1 MKNKKNTGKLVIT
14 AVFSAMLCVVAPI
27 TIPLPISPVPVSL
40 ASCIIFTASFVLPP
54 MQCVLSV
61 LVYLILGGVGLPVF
75 AGFSG
80 GAGIIAGPTGG
91 YLIGYLAA
99 AFIASLFNFKF
110 KKTYLSVIGMITG
123 TLIMYFIGTVWFSFT
138 QDTDFVSALLVCVV
152 PYLLTDALKI
162 SVALVIGRRISVMN
176 LTDRLL

>member
-1 MKNKKNTGKLVIT
+1 MKNKQNTRKLVIT
-14 AVFSAMLCVVAPI
+14 AVFSAILCVISPI

-61 LVYLILGGVGLPVF
+61 LVYLILGCVGLPVF
-75 AGFSG
+75 AGFAG

-99 AFIASLFNFKF
+99 AFTASFFNFRF
-110 KKTYLSVIGMITG
+110 KKTYLSLIGMITG
-123 TLIMYFIGTVWFSFT
+123 TLVMYFTGTVWFSFT
-138 QDTDFVSALLVCVV
+138 QDADFVSALLVCVV
-152 PYLLTDALKI
+152 PYLMTDALKI
-162 SVALVIGRRISVMN
+162 AAALVIGRRISVLN
-176 LTDRLL
+176 LSDRLL